1 MGGRACEQ
9 VGEGRGAPDP
19 ANKHNVCVCS
29 ERGERGP
36 YRMFHEM
43 GWFVRLQRFEWNFSL
58 LVLFFFTDGEN

>member
-43 GWFVRLQRFEWNFSL
+43 GVDSFGCNDLNEIFL
-58 LVLFFFTDGEN
+58 Y